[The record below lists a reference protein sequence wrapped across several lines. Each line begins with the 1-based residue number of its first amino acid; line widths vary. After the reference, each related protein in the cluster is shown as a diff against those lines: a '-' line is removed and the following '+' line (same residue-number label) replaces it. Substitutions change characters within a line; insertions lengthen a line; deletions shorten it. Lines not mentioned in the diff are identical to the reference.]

1 MKKTIAF
8 QGVLG
13 AYSHLACQ
21 ELYPEDNYLPCSSFD
36 EAFSSVQSGKADLAV
51 IPIENSA
58 AGRVADVHFL
68 LSQTPLYIIG
78 EHFLHIHHQLIGL
91 PGSKLNEI
99 KTAFS
104 HPQALAQ
111 CSKFLK
117 HRGIIPLA
125 QDDTA
130 HSCELIINNHD
141 TSIAAIA
148 SKSAA
153 LLYNLPILSSD
164 IENAANNTTRFLVM
178 SREHKIPQ
186 DNGEKFITSL
196 IFKAKNIPAAL
207 YKALGGFATNAIN
220 LSKLESY
227 LLGGKFFAAQF
238 YIEVE
243 SHPDRQ
249 AFKNALS
256 ELQFFSDEITILGTY
271 RSHPYREADI

>member
-1 MKKTIAF
+1 MKKIIAF

-21 ELYPEDNYLPCSSFD
+21 ELYPDDDYMPCTSFD
-36 EAFSSVQSGKADLAV
+36 KAFFAVQNKKADLAV

-78 EHFLHIHHQLIGL
+78 EYFLHIHHQLIGL
-91 PGSKLNEI
+91 PESNLDEI

-111 CSKFLK
+111 CSNFLNC
-117 HRGIIPLA
+117 HNIAPSA
-125 QDDTA
+125 QTDTA
-130 HSCELIINNHD
+130 LSCELIINNND

-153 LLYNLPILSSD
+153 SLYNLPILASN
-164 IENAANNTTRFLVM
+164 IENTANNTTRFLVM
-178 SREHKIPQ
+178 SREHTIPQ
-186 DNGEKFITSL
+186 DDGQKFITSL

-220 LSKLESY
+220 INKLESY
-227 LLGGKFFAAQF
+227 LLDGKFFAAQF

-249 AFKNALS
+249 AFKNAIN
-256 ELQFFSDEITILGTY
+256 ELQFFSDGITILGTY
-271 RSHPYREADI
+271 RSHPYRDGHA

>member
-21 ELYPEDNYLPCSSFD
+21 ELYPDDNYMPCASFD
-36 EAFSSVQSGKADLAV
+36 KAFSAVQEKKADLAV

-91 PGSKLNEI
+91 PGSRLTDI

-111 CSKFLK
+111 CSNFLK
-117 HRGIIPLA
+117 NNNIIPSA
-125 QDDTA
+125 QADTA
-130 HSCELIINNHD
+130 LSCELIINNND
-141 TSIAAIA
+141 KSIAAIA

-153 LLYNLPILSSD
+153 SLYNLPILASN

-186 DNGEKFITSL
+186 DDGQKFITSL

-220 LSKLESY
+220 INKLESY
-227 LLGGKFFAAQF
+227 LLHGKFFAAQF

-249 AFKNALS
+249 AFKNAIN
-256 ELQFFSDEITILGTY
+256 ELQFFGDEITMLGTY
-271 RSHPYREADI
+271 RSHPYRDENN